1 MEQQESERADRER
14 EEREQQRRADRERE
28 EREQQRRA
36 DREREQLRE
45 VEKRRRYAIFNIF
58 TNSKLQTDIISDN

>member
-1 MEQQESERADRER
+1 MPERMEERERMEQQESERV
-14 EEREQQRRADRERE
+14 DRERE

-58 TNSKLQTDIISDN
+58 TNSKLQTDIISDI